1 MKRRDLIKAL
11 LGFGWRFLREGGRHE
26 VWTNGE
32 IDVAIPRH
40 REIAES
46 TARRI
51 LRKAAL
57 NSITGSGATR
67 RDGCV

>member
-11 LGFGWRFLREGGRHE
+11 IGFGWRLQREGGRHE

-32 IDVAIPRH
+32 IAMAIPRH

-51 LRKAAL
+51 LRKAEL
-57 NSITGSGATR
+57 NRGQTS
-67 RDGCV
+67 